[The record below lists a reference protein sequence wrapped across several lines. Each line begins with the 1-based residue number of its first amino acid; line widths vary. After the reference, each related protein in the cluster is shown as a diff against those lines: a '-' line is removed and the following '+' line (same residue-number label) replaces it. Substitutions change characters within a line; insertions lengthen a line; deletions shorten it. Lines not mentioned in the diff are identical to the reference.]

1 MSYLIN
7 FFFFFLIYN
16 KTMTTISYL
25 PSQIYEFYYE

>member
-7 FFFFFLIYN
+7 FFFFLVYN